1 MENGK
6 GTGREDDPLTRR
18 IIACALQVHR
28 ELGPG
33 MLESA
38 YQKCLS
44 IEFAAAG
51 LAFEEQREVNVTY
64 RDATIEDAY
73 RMDFVVENEVVV
85 EIKAIAE
92 LLAVH
97 DAQLLSYLR
106 FSGFK
111 KGLLINFNVRLLKH
125 GLRRFHL

>member
-6 GTGREDDPLTRR
+6 GTGREDDPLTHR

-38 YQKCLS
+38 YQKCLA

-51 LAFEEQREVNVTY
+51 LAFEEQREVNITY
-64 RDATIEDAY
+64 RDATIADAY

-111 KGLLINFNVRLLKH
+111 KGLLINFNVRLQKH
-125 GLRRFHL
+125 GLRRSLL